1 MSDGRL
7 SDFQRRF
14 LKPEEAGLVEAFLG
28 DAHVIR
34 PAEDRAA
41 LDRIQAFVAATT
53 ARLLDRQPPN
63 DPKAFL
69 DAIHRDLPVER
80 LNDVRLAVFRA
91 MNDEDWLRPA
101 YFAVARSAI
110 ETVVG
115 NELAMQRRVNLSIQL
130 PDDDSSL
137 LPVHADVWSGD
148 SPYEVVLWI
157 PLVDCHATKSMFITP
172 PDTDHAIQS
181 RLADMQGRS
190 VEDLWHEIEPHV
202 RFLDVPYGHYLLFSQ
217 NVMHGN
223 RVNRE
228 GATRWS
234 MNCRFKSVMSP
245 YADKKLGEFF
255 EPITLRPATRFGLD
269 YRLPGGF
276 RE

>member
-1 MSDGRL
+1 MTDHIPESQRAFFADDEAELINGFLDG
-7 SDFQRRF
+7 
-14 LKPEEAGLVEAFLG
+14 V
-28 DAHVIR
+28 HVIR

-41 LDRIQAFVAATT
+41 LDRIQSFVATT
-53 ARLLDRQPPN
+53 AADLLETAAPE

-69 DAIHRDLPVER
+69 DTIHERVDVAR
-80 LNDVRLAVFRA
+80 LNDFRLAVFRA
-91 MNDEDWLRPA
+91 MNDQDWLRPA
-101 YFAVARSAI
+101 YFSVARRAV

-157 PLVDCHATKSMFITP
+157 PLVDCFATKSMFIAP
-172 PDTDHAIQS
+172 PDIDRDVQNRFTEFEGKTA
-181 RLADMQGRS
+181 
-190 VEDLWHEIEPHV
+190 EDVWREIEPHV
-202 RFLDVPYGHYLLFSQ
+202 SFLDVPYGTYLLFSQ

-223 RVNRE
+223 RINRE
-228 GATRWS
+228 ATTRWS
-234 MNCRFKSVMSP
+234 LNCRFKSVMSP
-245 YADKKLGEFF
+245 YADKRLGEFF
-255 EPITLRPATRFGLD
+255 EPVTLRPATRLGLD

-276 RE
+276 EE